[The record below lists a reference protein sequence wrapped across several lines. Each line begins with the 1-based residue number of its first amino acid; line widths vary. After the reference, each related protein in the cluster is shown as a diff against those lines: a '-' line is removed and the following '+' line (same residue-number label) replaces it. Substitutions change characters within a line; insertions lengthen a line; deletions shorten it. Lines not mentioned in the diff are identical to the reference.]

1 MTSPFTRDREHFL
14 FDSSL
19 QPSHSNIMSSLSTI
33 QLALALEASAN
44 IFGATLMLLFPHPI
58 LTSLTSSSTPSLTA
72 SSPNPSPASIQ
83 LLQYLAAIV
92 YGLTPQLL
100 LALPNQK
107 GARDKRWTAYMTLG
121 AGEGALIAVML
132 WQALR
137 GEEVEGGLTRRA
149 LGGCVGALMPFMVW
163 RGWVLGVRPEVLG
176 EGEVGGKRA

>member
-1 MTSPFTRDREHFL
+1 
-14 FDSSL
+14 
-19 QPSHSNIMSSLSTI
+19 MSSLSTI
-33 QLALALEASAN
+33 QFALALEASAN
-44 IFGATLMLLFPHPI
+44 ILGATLMLLFPHPI

-107 GARDKRWTAYMTLG
+107 GARDKRWTAYVTLG
-121 AGEGALIAVML
+121 AGEGALIAVLL

-137 GEEVEGGLTRRA
+137 GEDVEGGLTRRA
-149 LGGCVGALMPFMVW
+149 LGGCVGGLMPFMGW

-176 EGEVGGKRA
+176 GEGGKRE